1 MNTKTAAAPTRGK
14 RLNFGIDTV
23 LHAQIKAH
31 CAHTG
36 ESMQAFV
43 LAAIAEKIKRDTM
56 EIHQGYSME
65 SS

>member
-1 MNTKTAAAPTRGK
+1 MNTKTATAAAGK
-14 RLNFGIDTV
+14 RLNFGIDTG

-43 LAAIAEKIKRDTM
+43 LAAIAEKMKNDGKAGKSTT
-56 EIHQGYSME
+56 
-65 SS
+65 